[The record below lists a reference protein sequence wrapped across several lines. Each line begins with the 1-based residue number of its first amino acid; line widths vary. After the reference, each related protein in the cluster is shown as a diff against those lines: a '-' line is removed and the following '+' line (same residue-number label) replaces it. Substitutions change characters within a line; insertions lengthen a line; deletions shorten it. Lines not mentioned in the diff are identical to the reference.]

1 MIESNKLLDLT
12 DRSVVE
18 FMYLVLTRCLNN
30 ISVIND
36 KIENEKRYTNL
47 LKKLQENVRSLYDK
61 ITTAWNR
68 YAKMLTEF

>member
-1 MIESNKLLDLT
+1 MIESNKLLELT